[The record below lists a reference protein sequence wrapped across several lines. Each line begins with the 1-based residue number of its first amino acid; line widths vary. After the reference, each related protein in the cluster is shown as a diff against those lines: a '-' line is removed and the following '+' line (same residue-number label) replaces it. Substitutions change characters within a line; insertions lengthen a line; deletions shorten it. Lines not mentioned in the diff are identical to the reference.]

1 MVLGILTA
9 VAACPAI
16 VGMNETIQTSQKKQM
31 KQMHREKKTNLIV
44 TCSNSSPKGA
54 ELDGSYIVLRNH
66 KVWISSKSK

>member
-44 TCSNSSPKGA
+44 ACSDPSPKGA
-54 ELDGSYIVLRNH
+54 ELDASYIVLRNH
-66 KVWISSKSK
+66 KV